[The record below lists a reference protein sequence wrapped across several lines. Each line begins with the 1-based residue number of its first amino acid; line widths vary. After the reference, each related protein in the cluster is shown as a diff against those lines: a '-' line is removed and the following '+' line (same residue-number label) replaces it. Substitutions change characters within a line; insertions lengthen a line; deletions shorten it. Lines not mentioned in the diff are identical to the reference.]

1 MITGNFANGK
11 MMLMQI
17 LLAMNLLLAL
27 GLLLWILMLRKKL
40 SSLEAAAAALA
51 AGLGVPTGG
60 AVRELAERKG
70 MFISIEI
77 LNQIELAR
85 KESWVG
91 GAFGSVAPALL
102 NRIVYAR
109 TLKMMQQELERY
121 HVKAEVR
128 LHGA

>member
-1 MITGNFANGK
+1 
-11 MMLMQI
+11 MQI
-17 LLAMNLLLAL
+17 LLAVNLLLAL
-27 GLLLWILMLRKKL
+27 GLLAWVLRLRKRL
-40 SSLEAAAAALA
+40 SAVEAAAVTLA
-51 AGLGVPTGG
+51 AEAGIQAGN
-60 AVRELAERKG
+60 AAAELPDRKG
-70 MFISIEI
+70 TYISIEI

-109 TLKMMQQELERY
+109 TLKMMQLELEKY

>member
-1 MITGNFANGK
+1 
-11 MMLMQI
+11 MQI
-17 LLAMNLLLAL
+17 LLAVNLLTAL
-27 GLLLWILMLRKKL
+27 GLLLWVLTLRKRL
-40 SSLEAAAAALA
+40 SSVEAASVALA
-51 AGLGVPTGG
+51 AELGVQAGP
-60 AVRELAERKG
+60 AVAELADRRG

-128 LHGA
+128 LHGGA